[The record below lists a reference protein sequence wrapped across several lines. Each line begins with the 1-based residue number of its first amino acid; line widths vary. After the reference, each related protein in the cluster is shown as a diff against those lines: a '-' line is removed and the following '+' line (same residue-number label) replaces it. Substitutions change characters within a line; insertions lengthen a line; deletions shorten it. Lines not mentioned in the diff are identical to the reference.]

1 MTRLIAI
8 IAILLTLL
16 AFGYFR
22 HHIEQL
28 RIDND
33 RTYAMAQRL
42 EQRFIDNKML
52 MLEGKWKRE

>member
-1 MTRLIAI
+1 MTRIIAI

-28 RIDND
+28 RIDTD

-42 EQRFIDNKML
+42 EQRFGDNKMD
-52 MLEGKWKRE
+52 MLEKKWRGK